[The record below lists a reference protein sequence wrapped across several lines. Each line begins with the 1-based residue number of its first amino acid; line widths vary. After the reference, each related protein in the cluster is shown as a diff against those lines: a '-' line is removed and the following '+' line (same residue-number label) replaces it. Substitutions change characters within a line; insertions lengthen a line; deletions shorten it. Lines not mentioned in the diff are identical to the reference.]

1 MEYNLEYVFVNLCGL
16 WVSSTKYLWKGESNM
31 KKNSRAISLFMVL
44 LLLSTVLLSHGVLIH
59 SAQHDCVGTECEVC
73 LQMEQAKQIITGLKL
88 LFTTCLF
95 LLVFGVITPLYAVFK
110 TSFCVKDTLILLKV
124 ELLD

>member
-1 MEYNLEYVFVNLCGL
+1 ME
-16 WVSSTKYLWKGESNM
+16 
-31 KKNSRAISLFMVL
+31 KKNRMIALFMAL
-44 LLLSTVLLSHGVLIH
+44 LLLSTVLLSHSVLIH

-73 LQMEQAKQIITGLKL
+73 LQVEQAKQIITGLKL
-88 LFTTCLF
+88 LSTTGLF
-95 LLVFGVITPLYAVFK
+95 LSVFGVITLFYAIFK